1 MNAFMLEDP
10 TGKPYLTVK
19 DFVLCGVPASII
31 AGIIT
36 ILLGY
41 GIISGVISN

>member
-1 MNAFMLEDP
+1 MQEDP
-10 TGKPYLTVK
+10 TGKPYLSMK

-31 AGIIT
+31 AGLIT

-41 GIISGVISN
+41 GILSGVGY